1 MRAVSNLPDWLGAVL
16 ALADYSVLFAQTIRR
31 NHANRPIV
39 LGGVCTVIMFVV
51 FLITATSRGQPL
63 FRAVVTFATIGLG
76 FLVLFFVGQEV
87 FRWAR
92 RQASSGST
100 GLKTSEPSKHIK

>member
-1 MRAVSNLPDWLGAVL
+1 MAAVSNLPDWLRAVL
-16 ALADYSVLFAQTIRR
+16 AFAGYSVLFAQAIRR
-31 NHANRPIV
+31 NRANRPIV
-39 LGGVCTVIMFVV
+39 LGICTVIMFVG
-51 FLITATSRGQPL
+51 FLITATLRGQPL

-76 FLVLFFVGQEV
+76 FLVLFFVGQDV
-87 FRWAR
+87 FRWAM

>member
-1 MRAVSNLPDWLGAVL
+1 MGAVANLPDWLRAVL
-16 ALADYSVLFAQTIRR
+16 ALAAYNVLFAQTIRR

-39 LGGVCTVIMFVV
+39 LGVCTVIMFVG
-51 FLITATSRGQPL
+51 FLITATLRGQPL

-76 FLVLFFVGQEV
+76 FLVLFFVGQDV
-87 FRWAR
+87 FRWAM

>member
-1 MRAVSNLPDWLGAVL
+1 MRAVSNLPDWLRAVL
-16 ALADYSVLFAQTIRR
+16 ALAGYSVLFAQTIRR
-31 NHANRPIV
+31 NRANRPIV
-39 LGGVCTVIMFVV
+39 FGVCTVIMFGG
-51 FLITATSRGQPL
+51 FLTTATLRGQPL

>member
-1 MRAVSNLPDWLGAVL
+1 MGAVSNLPDWLRAVL

-39 LGGVCTVIMFVV
+39 LAVCTVIVWVV
-51 FLITATSRGQPL
+51 FLIAATLRGQPL

-76 FLVLFFVGQEV
+76 FLVLFLL
-87 FRWAR
+87 AR
-92 RQASSGST
+92 MFSAGRGV
-100 GLKTSEPSKHIK
+100 KHHLEALAAKRRSPQSI

>member
-1 MRAVSNLPDWLGAVL
+1 MTAVSNLPDWLRAVL
-16 ALADYSVLFAQTIRR
+16 ALAGYSVLFAQTIRR
-31 NHANRPIV
+31 NRANRPIV
-39 LGGVCTVIMFVV
+39 LGVCTVMMFVG
-51 FLITATSRGQPL
+51 FLITASLRGQPL

-76 FLVLFFVGQEV
+76 FLVLFFVGQAV

-100 GLKTSEPSKHIK
+100 GLKTSQPAKHIK